1 MFVVEL
7 VIVLMKLKIM
17 NKMSV
22 DLGLLSSW
30 V

>member
-7 VIVLMKLKIM
+7 VEVLMKLKIM

-22 DLGLLSSW
+22 DLGLLSSQ